1 MAEKR
6 AARTLVLERTE
17 SSSSVEHKA
26 LLRASSGSP
35 VSRGNASSTH
45 LALASATDH
54 AEPIPTLSS
63 SSVVSRTGLQVLV
76 LLAVQNCSKNL
87 LLRYVMQD
95 QPKFLTSA
103 AVIGVEA
110 IKLVICVAYI
120 LFVDKRPLSSILTFL
135 QEDWKNSL
143 LLGVPAAAYSLQM
156 SLEYV
161 ALANLN
167 AAMFSVLVQCKLLFT
182 AVFAAIVLRKQL
194 KFIQVLSLVL
204 LTTGVMLCNVQ
215 NLIHKKEGGDDDE
228 PGNAVKGILA
238 TLGIA
243 VSSGFAGVY
252 TEKVIKAQRTPQI
265 EQKSYSLAY
274 MQVQLALVSLVIIGA
289 YAMVMDFSVIV
300 KYGLWHNFTN
310 GAFFSI
316 FNSAI
321 GGLIVAAGAYRIV
334 YPIALGVEGLCQTTT
349 TALISHLSL
358 SLCPPPPPHTQ
369 THTNISLEVCR
380 LGLERICDS

>member
-6 AARTLVLERTE
+6 AARTLGLERTE

-26 LLRASSGSP
+26 LLRTLSNSP
-35 VSRGNASSTH
+35 VSRGSSTVGSSTH

-54 AEPIPTLSS
+54 VEPIATAAI
-63 SSVVSRTGLQVLV
+63 VSNTGLQVLI

-120 LFVDKRPLSSILTFL
+120 LCVDKRPLSSILTFL
-135 QEDWKNSL
+135 NDDWKNSV

-182 AVFAAIVLRKQL
+182 AVFAAVFLRKQL

-215 NLIHKKEGGDDDE
+215 NIMSKDNDGDDE
-228 PGNAVKGILA
+228 PGNAVKGIVA

-243 VSSGFAGVY
+243 LSSGFAGVY

-300 KYGLWHNFTN
+300 QYGLWHNFTN

-321 GGLIVAAGAYRIV
+321 GGLIVAAGAY
-334 YPIALGVEGLCQTTT
+334 PK
-349 TALISHLSL
+349 LSRT
-358 SLCPPPPPHTQ
+358 SK
-369 THTNISLEVCR
+369 
-380 LGLERICDS
+380 